1 MDAIVC
7 TMVDL
12 HQRQCGCN
20 VLQCAWCAVQVRV
33 ELEVLMRSELFV
45 ESQVRRYKA
54 TRCASRWSVEFP
66 TFVYACY
73 YSTVGSDNTC
83 DHLDE
88 CGLSTSVCT
97 EYAYDI
103 TR

>member
-1 MDAIVC
+1 MDAIMC

-20 VLQCAWCAVQVRV
+20 VLRCAWYAVEVRM
-33 ELEVLMRSELFV
+33 ELQVLMRSELFI
-45 ESQVRRYKA
+45 ECQVGRYKA
-54 TRCASRWSVEFP
+54 TRCASRLSVKLP
-66 TFVYACY
+66 AIVYACNC
-73 YSTVGSDNTC
+73 SAVGSDNTC